1 MSESSCC
8 VCGKA
13 LFEEPLLCYENMPK
27 AAQHFPGRDEL
38 VSEHGANL
46 TVCQC
51 TACGLVQLS
60 DPPVPYYKDVIRA
73 AAVSQALKTLKRE
86 QFSRLKMQYG
96 LHGKRLIEIGCGKG
110 EFLALWQGLG
120 VEACGLENDEAA
132 VAACRDQGLK
142 VTQGYVESSDYCLLG
157 APYDAFALLM
167 FLEHMPH
174 PNLAL
179 TGIRNNLTDDAIGL
193 IEVPNFD
200 MVIKNSVFAEF
211 IADHLTYFTRETL
224 VFTLQ
229 HNGFEVIECMELRD
243 DYVLSAIVRKRRRL
257 DLSNF
262 SEAQAKISEEL
273 RAFINAYPLGSVA
286 IWGAGHQA
294 LAMIS
299 LAKIADDI
307 KYVVDS
313 APFKQGRYTPAS
325 HLPIVSPDTLIT
337 TPVSALII
345 MAASY
350 SDEVADI
357 VRTRFGTRLPFAI
370 LRESGLEVCEFE

>member
-1 MSESSCC
+1 MSESNCR

-13 LFEEPLLCYENMPK
+13 LSDEPLLHYENMPK
-27 AAQHFPGRDEL
+27 AAQHFPAQADL
-38 VSEHGANL
+38 ASEHGADL

-51 TACGLVQLS
+51 SACGLVQLS
-60 DPPVPYYKDVIRA
+60 DPPVPYYRDVIRA
-73 AAVSQALKTLKRE
+73 AAVSQTLKKLKRE
-86 QFSRLKMQYG
+86 QFSRLVAQYG
-96 LHGKRLIEIGCGKG
+96 LRGKRLIEIGCGKG
-110 EFLALWQGLG
+110 EFLALWQNLG
-120 VEACGLENDEAA
+120 VQACGLENAETA
-132 VAACRDQGLK
+132 VTACRAQGLD
-142 VTQGYVESSDYCLLG
+142 VTQGYIDSADYRLPG

-167 FLEHMPH
+167 FMEHMPD
-174 PNLAL
+174 PNAVL
-179 TGIRNNLTDDAIGL
+179 TGIRNNLADDAIGL

-200 MVIKNSVFAEF
+200 MVIENSVFAEF

-224 VFTLQ
+224 AFALQ
-229 HNGFEVIECMELRD
+229 HNGFEVIECTALRD

-262 SEAQAKISEEL
+262 SGAQEKISGEL
-273 RAFINAYPLGSVA
+273 RKFIDAYPQGSVA
-286 IWGAGHQA
+286 IWGASHQA

-299 LAKIADDI
+299 LAKIAGDI

-325 HLPIVSPDTLIT
+325 HLPIVSPDALTA
-337 TPVSALII
+337 TPASALII

-357 VRTRFGTRLPFAI
+357 VRERFGTRLPFAI
-370 LRESGLEVCEFE
+370 LRESGLEVCKSA